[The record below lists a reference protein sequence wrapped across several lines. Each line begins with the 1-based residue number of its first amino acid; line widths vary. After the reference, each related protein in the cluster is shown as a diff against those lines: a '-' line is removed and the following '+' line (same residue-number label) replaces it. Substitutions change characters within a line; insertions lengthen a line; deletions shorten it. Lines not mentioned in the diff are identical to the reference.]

1 MSASLAALLARGGAN
16 PTAAALRRHDSVMSY
31 SDLRERAVCIAELM
45 AREGIRVLAIAADNS
60 PDWVCVDFAAQIAGV
75 TLVPLPLFFSA
86 EQIRHALADSGAEA
100 VIVDH
105 AGARVM
111 SVVDAYAI
119 GATTDA
125 LDLLRLESPRAR
137 RLPER
142 TAKVSYTSGTTGRP
156 KGVCLSQEAMDCVA
170 ESLVNALAEIEIE
183 RHVCLLP
190 LATLLENVAGVYAP
204 LLRGAEIVVPSL
216 SEVGFVGAAGLDVER
231 MLAYL
236 HAQRAQS
243 VILLPQMLAAL
254 VAAAERGTRP
264 PPSLRFVAV
273 GGGVV
278 APSLL
283 ERADRL
289 ALPIYEGYGL
299 TECASVVAL
308 NTPRARRPGSVG
320 RPLAHTRVRIG
331 ASGEIFVGGA
341 TMTGYVG
348 DTASDTKEIATGDIG
363 RLDSD
368 GFLFISGRRKNMF
381 ITSFGRN
388 VSPDWVEAE
397 LANGPAIAQAALFGE
412 ARPWNVAVIVP
423 AKGARTA
430 DVQRD
435 VDAANAALP
444 DYAQIHQWIAARE
457 PFAAANGLA
466 TPNGRK
472 RRGAIWE
479 CYRYRIDACYDE
491 YVGNYA

>member
-31 SDLRERAVCIAELM
+31 SDLSERAARIAELF
-45 AREGIRVLAIAADNS
+45 ARHGIRVVAIAADNS

-75 TLVPLPLFFSA
+75 TLVPIPLFFST
-86 EQIRHALADSGAEA
+86 EQVRHALTDSGAEA
-100 VIVDH
+100 VIVDR
-105 AGARVM
+105 AGAR
-111 SVVDAYAI
+111 STHGIDAREA
-119 GATTDA
+119 GAVTDE
-125 LDLLRLESPRAR
+125 LGLLRLSSTGNR
-137 RLPER
+137 RLPEG
-142 TAKVSYTSGTTGRP
+142 TAKVSYTSGTTGKP
-156 KGVCLSQEAMDCVA
+156 KGVCLAQEAMDLVA
-170 ESLVNALAEIEIE
+170 ESLCNALAEVEIE

-216 SEVGFVGAAGLDVER
+216 SEVGLVGAAGLDVER

-264 PPSLRFVAV
+264 PSSLRFAAV

-278 APSLL
+278 AASLL

-320 RPLAHTRVRIG
+320 RPLAHTHVRVG
-331 ASGEIFVGGA
+331 ANREIFVGGA
-341 TMTGYVG
+341 TKAGYVG
-348 DTASDTKEIATGDIG
+348 EPVMDRTEIATGDIG
-363 RLDSD
+363 RLDND
-368 GFLFISGRRKNMF
+368 GFLYIQGRRKNMF

-444 DYAQIHQWIAARE
+444 D
-457 PFAAANGLA
+457 
-466 TPNGRK
+466 
-472 RRGAIWE
+472 
-479 CYRYRIDACYDE
+479 
-491 YVGNYA
+491 